1 MALFGFLIVDRFFCS
16 AISRHCSA
24 KSLYLF
30 FKAGLAARA
39 ASRSH
44 SGGVLLITL
53 IARDHHDRN
62 VQVASLFREAPEQ
75 RRQPVL
81 LPSAGETLPHRA
93 PAVPKTPY
101 ERGLPLR
108 RKSSLNSA
116 YGKEAITITDPCFAT
131 RERAD
136 RQVGD
141 GRAHQKDREC
151 TPELSRRYF
160 RRKETGF

>member
-16 AISRHCSA
+16 AISRHCCA

-93 PAVPKTPY
+93 PPFQKLRMSAV
-101 ERGLPLR
+101 
-108 RKSSLNSA
+108 KSSLNSA

-151 TPELSRRYF
+151 TP
-160 RRKETGF
+160 